1 MEGMDRE
8 ILLVGSGGV
17 VAMGDVEDV
26 VGDILFNDKPGA
38 T

>member
-8 ILLVGSGGV
+8 ILLVGRCGV
-17 VAMGDVEDV
+17 VAMGDVEDII
-26 VGDILFNDKPGA
+26 GDILFNDKPGA